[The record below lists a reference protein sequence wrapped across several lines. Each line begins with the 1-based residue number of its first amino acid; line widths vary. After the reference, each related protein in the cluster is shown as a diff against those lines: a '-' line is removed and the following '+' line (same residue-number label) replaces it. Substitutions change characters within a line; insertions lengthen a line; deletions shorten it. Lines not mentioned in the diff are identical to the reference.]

1 MILWHGSPCV
11 VKRPRLELCRPH
23 NDYGPGF
30 YCTEHEELARE
41 WACPSDE
48 DGFANRYEL
57 KAEGL
62 RVLDLSDS
70 GYSVLTW
77 LTLLLAHR
85 VVDLS
90 NAVAKEARSYLL
102 DHFLVDIAAY
112 DLIRGYR
119 ADDSYFSFARAFLNN
134 TISVNQLSQAM
145 RLGELGEQVVLK
157 SLKAFQA
164 LSFQH
169 ADSVSCDI
177 YGRKR
182 MERDA
187 RARRQYETLAARFDR
202 DGLYVRD
209 IIWEEVDPHDERLF
223 CS

>member
-30 YCTEHEELARE
+30 YCTEYEELARE
-41 WACPSDE
+41 WACPGDE

-57 KAEGL
+57 KIEGL

-85 VVDLS
+85 IVDLS

-157 SLKAFQA
+157 SPKAFQA
-164 LSFQH
+164 LRFQR

-177 YGRKR
+177 YGQKR

-187 RARRQYETLAARFDR
+187 RARGQYQTLAARFDR

-209 IIWEEVDPHDERLF
+209 IIREEVGPHGECLF
-223 CS
+223 C